1 MQPGTAVTLPGGALI
16 GSRLE
21 REAAF
26 RPLTGRIEAQLAELA
41 CTGLPPPQRV
51 SAMLATVL
59 AHVGGHPASE
69 KLAAGLNVSDR
80 QFLVLAFAL
89 ECGNDEQWRHVT
101 CSRCQAKFDVGFRLS
116 QLPVTPAGA
125 GYPWAELCLAG
136 RQVRVRLPTGDDEA
150 GLAAM
155 APGPARRALA
165 LRCVVEIDGKSPDSE
180 LLDSFGEREIDAIDE
195 ALDAIAPQV
204 ATTLSATCTECG
216 ASQTMEF
223 DVYQAFAFEA
233 QPLYRDVH
241 ALASR
246 YHWSEAQILRLPRE
260 RRRLYL
266 DLIDRSNGMG
276 H

>member
-1 MQPGTAVTLPGGALI
+1 MLPGTAVTLPGGALI

-41 CTGLPPPQRV
+41 FSGLSRPQQV
-51 SAMLATVL
+51 SAMLAAAL
-59 AHVGGHPASE
+59 AHVGGRPASE
-69 KLAAGLNVSDR
+69 ALAAGLSVPDR
-80 QFLVLAFAL
+80 QFLMLAFAL

-101 CSRCQAKFDVGFRLS
+101 CTRCQARFDVGFRLS

-125 GYPWAELCLAG
+125 GYPWAELSLAG
-136 RQVRVRLPTGDDEA
+136 RPARLRLPTGDDEA
-150 GLAAM
+150 GFGAM
-155 APGPARRALA
+155 PPGPARRALA
-165 LRCVVEIDGKSPDSE
+165 LRCVAEIDGVPPDTE
-180 LLDSFGEREIDAIDE
+180 ILGSFGEREIDAIDE

-204 ATTLSATCTECG
+204 AATLSTVCTECG
-216 ASQTMEF
+216 AAQTLEL
-223 DVYQAFAFEA
+223 DVYQTFVFET
-233 QPLYRDVH
+233 QPLYREVH
-241 ALASR
+241 RLASH

-266 DLIDRSNGMG
+266 DLIDRSDGMS